1 MSVPQLQEGRALPG
15 GDVQQ
20 GGAAVVCVSMDH
32 LPFLILS
39 VNEWSENAFYHPTE
53 VLSLH
58 QGKAADTPI
67 PFPADKG
74 ELVPG
79 FDSGFL
85 TDIFWEHHLP
95 PFIDRKDC
103 FNVTS

>member
-1 MSVPQLQEGRALPG
+1 M
-15 GDVQQ
+15 QQ
-20 GGAAVVCVSMDH
+20 AGAAVVCVSMDH
-32 LPFLILS
+32 LSFLILP
-39 VNEWSENAFYHPTE
+39 VHEGSEHVFYHTTE

-58 QGKAADTPI
+58 QGKTADTAI
-67 PFPADKG
+67 SFPADKG

-85 TDIFWEHHLP
+85 TDIFGEHHLP
-95 PFIDRKDC
+95 PFIYGKDC